1 MLLDF
6 ESAGLLVWSQIVDYS

>member
-6 ESAGLLVWSQIVDYS
+6 ESEMMLL

>member
-6 ESAGLLVWSQIVDYS
+6 ESEMMLV